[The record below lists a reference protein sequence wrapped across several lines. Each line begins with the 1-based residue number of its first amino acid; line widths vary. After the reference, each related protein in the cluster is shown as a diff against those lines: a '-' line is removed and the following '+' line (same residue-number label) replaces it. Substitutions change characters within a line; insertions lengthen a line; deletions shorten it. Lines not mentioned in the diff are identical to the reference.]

1 MPGCL
6 GGVSP
11 NSCVSE
17 VKNFFPLAD
26 SSWKGSV
33 MDLSFFFF
41 FFFRGL
47 QSKAVGSAQKKRVIE
62 AVVVTTTWILGS
74 VLSNYWNDCIS
85 LSSKSL
91 SNVGNVFIWQQN
103 AREVIDNYF
112 GKISELC
119 SYCFHAVLGNC
130 LLC

>member
-41 FFFRGL
+41 FFFFRGL

-62 AVVVTTTWILGS
+62 AVVVTTT
-74 VLSNYWNDCIS
+74 
-85 LSSKSL
+85 
-91 SNVGNVFIWQQN
+91 
-103 AREVIDNYF
+103 
-112 GKISELC
+112 
-119 SYCFHAVLGNC
+119 
-130 LLC
+130 